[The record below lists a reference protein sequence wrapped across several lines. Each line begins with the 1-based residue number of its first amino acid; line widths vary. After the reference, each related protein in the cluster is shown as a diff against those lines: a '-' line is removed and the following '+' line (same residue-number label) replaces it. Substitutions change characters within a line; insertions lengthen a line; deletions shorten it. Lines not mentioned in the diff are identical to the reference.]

1 MLGLSQPHYYCYY
14 YYYYYYYRQSAEHR
28 RKDFAAAAAAAAADA
43 DADAAA
49 AAGAKSTL
57 LRVQLPPEAHGQ
69 RLQGRSVLVVAPP
82 EMLLSELMLLVCR
95 EPQQ

>member
-1 MLGLSQPHYYCYY
+1 MLGLSQPHYYC

>member
-14 YYYYYYYRQSAEHR
+14 YCCYYYYYYYRQSAEHR
-28 RKDFAAAAAAAAADA
+28 RKVFAAADA
-43 DADAAA
+43 DAAAD
-49 AAGAKSTL
+49 AGAKSTL

>member
-1 MLGLSQPHYYCYY
+1 MLGLSQPYYHHF
-14 YYYYYYYRQSAEHR
+14 YYRQSAEHR
-28 RKDFAAAAAAAAADA
+28 RKVFAAADAADA
-43 DADAAA
+43 DADA
-49 AAGAKSTL
+49 GAKSAL

>member
-28 RKDFAAAAAAAAADA
+28 RKVFAAAD
-43 DADAAA
+43 
-49 AAGAKSTL
+49 AGAKSTL

>member
-14 YYYYYYYRQSAEHR
+14 YYYYYYRQSAEHR
-28 RKDFAAAAAAAAADA
+28 RKVFAAAAAAAA

>member
-14 YYYYYYYRQSAEHR
+14 YYYYYRQSAEHR
-28 RKDFAAAAAAAAADA
+28 RKVFAAAAAAAADA